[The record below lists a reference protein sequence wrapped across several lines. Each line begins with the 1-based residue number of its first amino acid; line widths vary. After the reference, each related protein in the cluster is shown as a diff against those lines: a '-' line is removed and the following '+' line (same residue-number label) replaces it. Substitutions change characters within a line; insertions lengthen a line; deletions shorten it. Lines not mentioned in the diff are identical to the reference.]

1 MRVAAHRPLGSI
13 MRLRKPAYK
22 MSARFRFERN
32 GCPMIKPKAHGDIS
46 G

>member
-1 MRVAAHRPLGSI
+1 
-13 MRLRKPAYK
+13 MRLRKSAYK

-32 GCPMIKPKAHGDIS
+32 GCPMMEPKGAESLS